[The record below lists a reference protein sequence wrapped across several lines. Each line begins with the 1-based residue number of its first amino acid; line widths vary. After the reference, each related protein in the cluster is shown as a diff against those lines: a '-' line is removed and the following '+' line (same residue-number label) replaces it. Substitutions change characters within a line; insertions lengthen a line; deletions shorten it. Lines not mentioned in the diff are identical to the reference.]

1 MTCKKNR
8 QLLFLCSGM
17 QTAEEDVENET
28 TQETDRRDH
37 MESDDVAA
45 EEPEPDDVAAKEEEK
60 FETGNRL
67 NALAFA
73 ENDRNADLML
83 DFEEFVALVKQRETV
98 EGGHT
103 IEELRERFDSL
114 NVSGSGKIHLHEY
127 IRWSLRDALSR
138 SATRVMDLFRVWD
151 EDGSGLIDKVE
162 FRRAIRALGF
172 DFFMHSNEID
182 LVFDDFD
189 RDHSGE
195 LDYKELNKM
204 LRQGQAIKLE
214 EPLQDGAVSFD
225 VEAKNRHK
233 LRRQR
238 SHATGRSFSSSVVL
252 KPSGEMSVMDQ
263 LRELLATNMVRII
276 DLFREWDENG
286 DGLVS
291 KKEFRKAIAALGYE
305 APRVEVD
312 ALFEPFDVDGSG
324 MIEYGELKSLL
335 HRTDVKID
343 KALQPGA
350 AGEIELSTNLHGGS
364 SQRSLQGT
372 GSPSRSKQSG
382 SPTRK
387 PPPSI
392 PSPPARLARQAS
404 MPSGGA
410 KPPNQRRGPL
420 NGRSS
425 LKELQSARP
434 TDQEAGA
441 DANSQTDAEAEAA
454 ARAGKAWVSPE
465 RAAFEKQLRCR
476 LDGVLVGGGDDGEQ
490 LLSID
495 ALALSPPR
503 APPGGSIG
511 RAAPPVDEEVKR
523 QHKTAHGQARIKA
536 AVTIQAR
543 ARGCYAR
550 GAGRRARR
558 VWTFAQSLMR
568 VMSITGSDASG
579 DEAALEGHGGHEGN
593 RTSTIYV
600 HRHEKLELLSATGSG
615 RLLLDATDQSG
626 NLVVCRSCLYDT
638 SLHAIN
644 TLWSAK
650 GAQLASPATAATAR
664 GLGASAASSALCSL
678 PGEFQYR
685 FAIEGLPGQSSAHL
699 QLRLRREARYTEAD
713 LISEPP
719 PEPSRSMSRSM
730 SRSVPPPSLSC
741 LPRGTV
747 SLESSPRPYY
757 LKRAPAPVAVDS
769 PDVGSPRMTN
779 HLSALQSRAA
789 ATEMRVV
796 RQPSISAASLQGIPR
811 PQPPPGVPQPSP
823 SPPPIPALLTPS
835 PSAYHGG
842 WHAYDPASP
851 SAYSYQPTGMPF
863 PYGPWGGG
871 TGAAASPTAQY
882 SPSLYYYQAGAF
894 SPGMQQWAGA
904 NQSAWPAAAAA
915 GSSPSKVSPSPRIP
929 PGNMTSPRNKRV
941 AAEAKRKGEL

>member
-1 MTCKKNR
+1 
-8 QLLFLCSGM
+8 
-17 QTAEEDVENET
+17 
-28 TQETDRRDH
+28 
-37 MESDDVAA
+37 
-45 EEPEPDDVAAKEEEK
+45 
-60 FETGNRL
+60 
-67 NALAFA
+67 
-73 ENDRNADLML
+73 
-83 DFEEFVALVKQRETV
+83 
-98 EGGHT
+98 
-103 IEELRERFDSL
+103 
-114 NVSGSGKIHLHEY
+114 
-127 IRWSLRDALSR
+127 
-138 SATRVMDLFRVWD
+138 
-151 EDGSGLIDKVE
+151 
-162 FRRAIRALGF
+162 
-172 DFFMHSNEID
+172 
-182 LVFDDFD
+182 
-189 RDHSGE
+189 
-195 LDYKELNKM
+195 
-204 LRQGQAIKLE
+204 
-214 EPLQDGAVSFD
+214 
-225 VEAKNRHK
+225 
-233 LRRQR
+233 
-238 SHATGRSFSSSVVL
+238 
-252 KPSGEMSVMDQ
+252 
-263 LRELLATNMVRII
+263 
-276 DLFREWDENG
+276 
-286 DGLVS
+286 
-291 KKEFRKAIAALGYE
+291 
-305 APRVEVD
+305 
-312 ALFEPFDVDGSG
+312 
-324 MIEYGELKSLL
+324 
-335 HRTDVKID
+335 
-343 KALQPGA
+343 
-350 AGEIELSTNLHGGS
+350 
-364 SQRSLQGT
+364 
-372 GSPSRSKQSG
+372 
-382 SPTRK
+382 
-387 PPPSI
+387 
-392 PSPPARLARQAS
+392 